1 MNTHRIHRQ
10 TDGPGTGWLVVPL
23 LWAAVALLGC
33 ALIANWPGLF
43 AEDQPAQAAA
53 SVTAPAA
60 DNASRLPPASIGL
73 QGGASQEV
81 AQHVDTF

>member
-1 MNTHRIHRQ
+1 MYTHRIHRQ

-23 LWAAVALLGC
+23 LWAVVALIGC
-33 ALIANWPGLF
+33 GLIANWPGLF
-43 AEDQPAQAAA
+43 AEDQPAQAAT

-60 DNASRLPPASIGL
+60 DNASRLPQASMGV
-73 QGGASQEV
+73 GGASQEV